1 MKNDILDLGLGL
13 GQKIQNYRLNKKFT
27 IKELSE
33 KIGITSSMLSQI
45 ERDLVNPS
53 IATLRA
59 ISKAL
64 DVPLF
69 MFFKEENN
77 EELVVRANS
86 RKSIG
91 LPENNE
97 VRYELLTPDT
107 KGSIEF
113 CMMNIPSYS
122 FTEEIG
128 QSHSGE
134 EVAFILKGKVKIAI
148 GSREYILNEGD
159 SIRIPALTEHRW
171 INEEKDEVK
180 VIFAINP
187 PSF

>member
-1 MKNDILDLGLGL
+1 MKNDILDLGLGK
-13 GQKIQNYRLNKKFT
+13 KIQNYRLNKKLT

-33 KIGITSSMLSQI
+33 KIGMTSSMLSQI

-97 VRYELLTPDT
+97 VRYDLHYVSHF
-107 KGSIEF
+107 GSIEF
-113 CMMNIPSYS
+113 CMMNP
-122 FTEEIG
+122 
-128 QSHSGE
+128 
-134 EVAFILKGKVKIAI
+134 
-148 GSREYILNEGD
+148 
-159 SIRIPALTEHRW
+159 
-171 INEEKDEVK
+171 
-180 VIFAINP
+180 
-187 PSF
+187 

>member
-1 MKNDILDLGLGL
+1 MKNDILDLGLGK
-13 GQKIQNYRLNKKFT
+13 KIQNYRLNKKLT

-33 KIGITSSMLSQI
+33 KIGMTSSMLSQI

-59 ISKAL
+59 ISRAL

-69 MFFKEENN
+69 MFFKEEGN

-97 VRYELLTPDT
+97 VRYELLTPNT
-107 KGSIEF
+107 QGNIEF
-113 CMMNIPSYS
+113 CMMNIPSKT
-122 FTEEIG
+122 FTEDVG
-128 QSHSGE
+128 QSHQGE
-134 EVAFILKGKVKIAI
+134 EVAFILQGRVKVILRN
-148 GSREYILNEGD
+148 REYVLNEGD

-171 INEEKDEVK
+171 LNDDKEEAK

>member
-1 MKNDILDLGLGL
+1 MKNDILDLGLGK
-13 GQKIQNYRLNKKFT
+13 KIQNHRLNKKFT
-27 IKELSE
+27 IKELAE

-69 MFFKEENN
+69 MFFKEERS
-77 EELVVRANS
+77 EELVVKSNS

-91 LPENNE
+91 LPESNE

-113 CMMNIPSYS
+113 CLMYIPNNTA
-122 FTEEIG
+122 TEEFN
-128 QSHSGE
+128 QSHQGE
-134 EVAFILKGKVKIAI
+134 EVAFVLKGTVEVII
-148 GSREYILNEGD
+148 EDREYILEEGD

-171 INEEKDEVK
+171 VNFTDEEVK
-180 VIFAINP
+180 VIFAITP

>member
-1 MKNDILDLGLGL
+1 MKNDILDLGLGK
-13 GQKIQNYRLNKKFT
+13 KIQNYRLHQKLT
-27 IKELSE
+27 IKELAE
-33 KIGITSSMLSQI
+33 KIGMTSSMLSQI

-69 MFFKEENN
+69 MFFKEENS
-77 EELVVRANS
+77 EELVVRADS

-91 LPENNE
+91 LPESDD
-97 VRYELLTPDT
+97 VRYELLTPNT
-107 KGSIEF
+107 KGNIEF
-113 CMMNIPSYS
+113 CMMNIPSKS

-128 QSHSGE
+128 QSHQGE
-134 EVAFILKGKVKIAI
+134 EVAFILKGKVTIVV
-148 GSREYILNEGD
+148 GNREYILNEGD

-171 INEEKDEVK
+171 INSSSKEVK

>member
-1 MKNDILDLGLGL
+1 MKNDILDLGLGK
-13 GQKIQNYRLNKKFT
+13 KIQNYRLNKKFT
-27 IKELSE
+27 IKELAE
-33 KIGITSSMLSQI
+33 KIGVTSSMLSQI

-69 MFFKEENN
+69 MFFKEESS
-77 EELVVRANS
+77 EELVVRKNS

-91 LPENNE
+91 LPESNE
-97 VRYELLTPDT
+97 ISYELLTPDT

-113 CMMNIPSYS
+113 CLMDIPSNTC
-122 FTEEIG
+122 TEELG
-128 QSHSGE
+128 QSHQGE
-134 EVAFILKGKVKIAI
+134 EVAFILKGKVEII
-148 GSREYILNEGD
+148 VGSRHYILEEGD
-159 SIRIPALTEHRW
+159 SIRIPALIEHKW
-171 INEEKDEVK
+171 INSTNENVK
-180 VIFAINP
+180 VIFAITP

>member
-1 MKNDILDLGLGL
+1 MKNDILDLGLGK
-13 GQKIQNYRLNKKFT
+13 KIQTYRLNKKLT

-33 KIGITSSMLSQI
+33 KIGMTSSMLSQI

-64 DVPLF
+64 DIPLF
-69 MFFKEENN
+69 MFFKEESS
-77 EELVVRANS
+77 EELVVRADS

-91 LPENNE
+91 LPESND

-113 CMMNIPSYS
+113 CMMDIPSHT

-128 QSHSGE
+128 QSHQGE
-134 EVAFILKGKVKIAI
+134 EVAFVLKGKVKIFV
-148 GSREYILNEGD
+148 GSKEYILNEGD

-171 INEEKDEVK
+171 INEEKEEAK
-180 VIFAINP
+180 VIFAITP

>member
-1 MKNDILDLGLGL
+1 MKNDILDLGLGK
-13 GQKIQNYRLNKKFT
+13 KIQNYRLNKKFT

-33 KIGITSSMLSQI
+33 KIGMTSSMLSQI

-122 FTEEIG
+122 FTEEIE